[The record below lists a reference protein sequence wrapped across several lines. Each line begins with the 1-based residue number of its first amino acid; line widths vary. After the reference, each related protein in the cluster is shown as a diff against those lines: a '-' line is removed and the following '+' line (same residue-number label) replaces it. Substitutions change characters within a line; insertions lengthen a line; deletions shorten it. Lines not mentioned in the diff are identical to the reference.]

1 MCVCMCIDGKSHV
14 YTQRPTYVYKYIYSS
29 LNWYFVKLI
38 LMKVLVSILG
48 PHIQM
53 FGSCLI

>member
-1 MCVCMCIDGKSHV
+1 MCIDGKSHV